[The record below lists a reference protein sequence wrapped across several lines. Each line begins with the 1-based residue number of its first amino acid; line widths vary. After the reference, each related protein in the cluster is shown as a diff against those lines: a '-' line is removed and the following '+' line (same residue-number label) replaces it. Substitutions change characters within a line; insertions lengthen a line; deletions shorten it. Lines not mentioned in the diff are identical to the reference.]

1 MGNAYRKGFH
11 IKRHC
16 ILFFSLY
23 IGVAFQ
29 GKKPSE
35 KHQKERRTKTLMDN
49 KVMNSFDVS
58 YAEQGA
64 LYSFKLEEIA
74 AKGPLFSDDEEYI
87 PDPQLQ

>member
-1 MGNAYRKGFH
+1 
-11 IKRHC
+11 
-16 ILFFSLY
+16 
-23 IGVAFQ
+23 
-29 GKKPSE
+29 
-35 KHQKERRTKTLMDN
+35 MDN